1 VLEAET
7 SKRFMSGVQAIG
19 ILSLLK
25 TRFERIDGG
34 AAGVKRMWVAFA
46 KRGQF
51 ENLPTPGGHSKSA
64 FPRKRTK

>member
-34 AAGVKRMWVAFA
+34 AAGALEVRFA
-46 KRGQF
+46 PESGQ
-51 ENLPTPGGHSKSA
+51 NSRRLGMSALCHKLP
-64 FPRKRTK
+64 